1 MLFRFPAR
9 RRIIFSR
16 GRTMKGVKSRRN
28 RRPRSGSLDDLIHAA
43 DSRRNR
49 PGRFEHPSAIPR
61 KLPPSH
67 RLPPKMTVSTPALD
81 GLRMRVSILRPKA
94 AV

>member
-28 RRPRSGSLDDLIHAA
+28 RRPRSGSLDDLILSMPLTAGEIVLGA
-43 DSRRNR
+43 LSTL
-49 PGRFEHPSAIPR
+49 
-61 KLPPSH
+61 LPFLENFH
-67 RLPPKMTVSTPALD
+67 RLID
-81 GLRMRVSILRPKA
+81 YFQR
-94 AV
+94 